1 MNTSRL
7 FFLSI
12 LCTFSSLLIAA
23 QEKYEGVIVTK
34 LGNKQKGLITLN
46 LNGPNEEL
54 LEISFSDSKKNKFGN
69 NKSSNAATTSIK
81 LNVALINHII
91 IHDTIYYLRDI
102 KYDYRSKYYMNTP
115 VRLVEGTLDCGMFQT
130 GRSTA
135 QNTIAVK
142 LPNDELSKLIS
153 IDFDYYK
160 ATQGWHIMAFDKCIS
175 LRSKMSNKEEG
186 YKWDDNTPQ
195 EQRVTMWKN
204 WIKEFNACK

>member
-7 FFLSI
+7 LFLSM
-12 LCTFSSLLIAA
+12 LCTFSVLIIRG
-23 QEKYEGVIVTK
+23 QEKYEGIIVTK
-34 LGNKQKGLITLN
+34 LGGKQKGLITLN
-46 LNGPNEEL
+46 LNGPNNEL
-54 LEISFSDSKKNKFGN
+54 LEISFSDSKKNKAGN

-91 IHDTIYYLRDI
+91 IHDSIYYLRDI
-102 KYDYRSKYYMNTP
+102 KYDYASKYYMNTP
-115 VRLVEGTLDCGMFQT
+115 VRLIEGTLDCGMFQT

-135 QNTIAVK
+135 QNTIAIK

-153 IDFDYYK
+153 ADFDYYK
-160 ATQGWHIMAFDKCIS
+160 ATLGWHLMAFEKCLS
-175 LRSKMSNKEEG
+175 LRSKMENKADG

-195 EQRVTMWKN
+195 EQRIMMWKN